1 MRAMKNLMA
10 AVLIGLPVAAAA
22 ETALL
27 MAEEAGCIW
36 CARWNAEVGDAYE
49 KTAEGRAA
57 PLERYDIHE
66 GAPEGVELARR
77 VVFTPTFILVRD
89 GQEIDRIEG
98 YPGEDFFWGLLNI
111 MLEKADISVGN
122 TG

>member
-1 MRAMKNLMA
+1 MRAMKNLLA
-10 AVLIGLPVAAAA
+10 TVLIGLPLSADA

-57 PLERYDIHE
+57 PLQRYDIDE
-66 GAPEGVELARR
+66 GTPEGVDLARR

-98 YPGEDFFWGLLNI
+98 YPGEDFFWGLLNT
-111 MLEKADISVGN
+111 MLQKADISLET